1 MSRGQLEHGER
12 TKFAESE
19 LGDCFRV
26 YDGVSEEEFLGGAR
40 VMMKFAVSPL
50 RPLFGFDGYISAESL
65 SHAVDAFNAHEQAA
79 SAAQEWQQLF
89 IVV

>member
-1 MSRGQLEHGER
+1 MPCGQVDPGEL
-12 TKFAESE
+12 TEYAESE

-26 YDGVSEEEFLGGAR
+26 YDAVSEEDFLGGAR
-40 VMMKFAVSPL
+40 VMMKLAVSPL
-50 RPLFGFDGYISAESL
+50 RPLFGFDGFISAGSL
-65 SHAVDAFNAHEQAA
+65 SQAVDAFNAHEQAA

>member
-1 MSRGQLEHGER
+1 MSRGQLSPGKLHEY
-12 TKFAESE
+12 AESA

-26 YDGVSEEEFLGGAR
+26 YNADSGAFLGGAR

-50 RPLFGFDGYISAESL
+50 RPHFGFDGFISAGSL